1 MSNLKEIRAR
11 IASVASTEK
20 ITNAMKMVAAAKLK
34 KSENTTL
41 RFLPYKNKLNEALSN
56 YLGTLEESVSIP
68 LAEQRE
74 PKRIALL
81 AFSSSSGLCGVY
93 NANVT
98 KVFLKTYSDYAN
110 ALGPDHVEV
119 HLFGKK
125 IIEFAEKNNIP
136 VTSSHKSVSEEL
148 SFELTT
154 QLSDQLVEQFLQHH
168 IDRVVM
174 VYNHHK
180 NAGVQQ
186 PKTEIVLPLAT
197 PIATPRDSA
206 SVTYDYLVEPSK
218 EAFVNALIPKV
229 IRTVF
234 YAVML
239 DAMTAEHGAR
249 MTAMLIASDNASTL
263 LQELRREYNRARQNV
278 ITSELI
284 DIVGGAEALNH

>member
-197 PIATPRDSA
+197 TIATHRDSA